1 MKSKIEI
8 RDRNFRSGPYLTL
21 CGLCRCQCRDRC
33 SINEHS
39 LYILAGAEAGTAV
52 YAFCVFLSVK
62 LYRRAFAYDG
72 QHIPVLSLS
81 DNEALARYPIP
92 VAIIS
97 LETEELQWCN
107 DMFLDIVQGA
117 EGLQERRITRLI
129 QGFST
134 RWLLEGKSE
143 APGIVSVG
151 DTKHMV
157 FGCVMRSAA
166 YGRIAATFWVDVT
179 DYEETAREYQLSRPN
194 VAI

>member
-1 MKSKIEI
+1 MIAV
-8 RDRNFRSGPYLTL
+8 
-21 CGLCRCQCRDRC
+21 

-39 LYILAGAEAGTAV
+39 LLYLAGAEAGTAV
-52 YAFCVFLSVK
+52 ICFFAVFLSVK
-62 LYRRAFAYDG
+62 LYRRRVLRMMDSISRY
-72 QHIPVLSLS
+72 LSLS
-81 DNEALARYPIP
+81 DNETLARYPIP

-157 FGCVMRSAA
+157 FGCHALRHGELPPHSVMS
-166 YGRIAATFWVDVT
+166 RI
-179 DYEETAREYQLSRPN
+179 EESPN
-194 VAI
+194 TSSQGLT